1 MPVFSTESMGKWIM
15 GRGMVVVSMHL
26 HDEKSGVE
34 EGGRSRGTI
43 MKG

>member
-1 MPVFSTESMGKWIM
+1 MPCLTRREWKCGLV

-43 MKG
+43 LKG